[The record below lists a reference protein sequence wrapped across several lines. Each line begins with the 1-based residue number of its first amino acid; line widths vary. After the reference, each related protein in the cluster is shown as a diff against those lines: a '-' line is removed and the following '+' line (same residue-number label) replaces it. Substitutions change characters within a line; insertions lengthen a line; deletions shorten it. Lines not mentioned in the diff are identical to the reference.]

1 MRERRGMGSP
11 VEMDLPVS
19 IDRDQPLPGTKV
31 LALVINPFVND
42 SRVLRENR
50 TLAEHGYDVTL
61 LALHES
67 GLPVEE
73 SLFGFR
79 VIRVPL
85 RTRSWSKTAFVQLVK
100 YAECAFRMVRA
111 GYQIR
116 PSVVHAH
123 DLNTLPIGFI
133 IARISGAAL
142 IYDSHEYWAGAA
154 STRRFP
160 KWLQWLGL
168 RMERMLARRADTV
181 ITVSPGIVERLEIAF
196 ENVPVVLVR
205 NLPDRP
211 RDESGTAAGG
221 IREHLG
227 LAPSVPLLLY
237 QGGVFPGRGV
247 EVAIAAMARLAPPT
261 HLAILGHG
269 PPAYVAGL
277 VDRVRREGVGDRV
290 SFVKPVPPGAL
301 IQFARSADFGLC
313 PLETQWESYA
323 LALPNK
329 VFEYLQSGLPIIHSG
344 SDEVRRLLDQ
354 YGVGRWFAEGD
365 AAALA
370 AVVQQWLANPAE
382 CGRLREHCRRA
393 AAELHWDNEQREL
406 LAIYSQ
412 VANR

>member
-1 MRERRGMGSP
+1 MSSP
-11 VEMDLPVS
+11 VGTGFSEPTA
-19 IDRDQPLPGTKV
+19 RDHSPPATKV
-31 LALVINPFVND
+31 LALVINPFVSD

-50 TLAEHGYDVTL
+50 TLAEHGYAVTL
-61 LALHES
+61 LALHEN
-67 GLPVEE
+67 GLPLEE
-73 SLFGFR
+73 SVSGFR
-79 VIRVPL
+79 VKRIPL
-85 RTRSWSKTAFVQLVK
+85 RTRSWSKIPVVQLVK
-100 YAECAFRMVRA
+100 YAECAFRMIRA

-116 PSVVHAH
+116 PGVVHAN

-133 IARISGAAL
+133 IARMSGAAL

-154 STRRFP
+154 TALRFP
-160 KWLQWLGL
+160 KWLRWCGL

-181 ITVSPGIVERLEIAF
+181 IAVSPGIVERLEIAF

-205 NLPDRP
+205 NVPDRP
-211 RDESGTAAGG
+211 GGESGSASDG

-237 QGGVFPGRGV
+237 QGGLSRGRGV
-247 EVAIAAMARLAPPT
+247 EIAIAAVARLKPPT

-269 PPAYVAGL
+269 PPAYVASL
-277 VDRVRREGVGDRV
+277 VDQARLAGVGDRV

-301 IQFARSADFGLC
+301 IQFGRSADFGLC
-313 PLETQWESYA
+313 PMESHCENHR

-329 VFEYLQSGLPIIHSG
+329 VFEYLQSGLPIIYSG
-344 SDEVRRLLDQ
+344 SDEVRRLLER
-354 YGVGRWFAEGD
+354 YGAGRWFAEGD

-382 CGRLREHCRRA
+382 CARMREHCRQA

-406 LAIYSQ
+406 LAIYSH
-412 VANR
+412 VAKR